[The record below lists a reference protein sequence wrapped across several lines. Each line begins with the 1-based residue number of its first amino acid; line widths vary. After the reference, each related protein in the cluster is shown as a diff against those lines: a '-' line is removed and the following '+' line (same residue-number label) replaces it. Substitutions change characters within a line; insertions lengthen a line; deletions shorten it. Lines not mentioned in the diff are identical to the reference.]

1 MYYFV
6 ISYRVNEAIVA
17 CQTSHEKAGLY
28 EKQVASL
35 ENAYRSTS
43 LLMKHGNTTYLEVL
57 TAQQSYLNAQLQ
69 QVANRFAEIQSV
81 ISLYQALGGG
91 CQ

>member
-1 MYYFV
+1 MIVFGTALPNKQYYKEIHNFYSVVEEFEMYYFV

-17 CQTSHEKAGLY
+17 CQTSHEKAGLS

-57 TAQQSYLNAQLQ
+57 TAQQSYLN
-69 QVANRFAEIQSV
+69 
-81 ISLYQALGGG
+81 
-91 CQ
+91 